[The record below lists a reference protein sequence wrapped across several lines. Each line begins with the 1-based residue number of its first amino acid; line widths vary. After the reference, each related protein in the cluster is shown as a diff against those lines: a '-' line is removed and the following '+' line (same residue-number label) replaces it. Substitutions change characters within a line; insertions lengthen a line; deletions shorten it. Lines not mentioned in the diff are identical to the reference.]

1 MGEGGKSS
9 GEPGPAPDSPGR
21 WSRRRRKQQ
30 PGTAADGA
38 EQDAGPA
45 LDDLYQAHHRS
56 LLRLAA
62 LLTGNTATAEA
73 VVVDCF
79 VALHRARKSLRTCE
93 EALPYLWR
101 LVVARSRSAA
111 RHHPPPSGDWSPV
124 VARMPGS
131 ADRRSRVPPF
141 ESSAVVLALAALP
154 PAQREA
160 IVLTLYLGLTEE
172 QAAAAM
178 RVSPAALRRHLA
190 AARTALRAVLPEE
203 P

>member
-21 WSRRRRKQQ
+21 WSRRRRKQ
-30 PGTAADGA
+30 PRTAADGA
-38 EQDAGPA
+38 EQDDGPA

-93 EALPYLWR
+93 DALPYLWR

-178 RVSPAALRRHLA
+178 RVSQAALRRHLA